1 MPAPRQP
8 TDGVRDLLEEAE
20 TELSNRLREACEAE
34 ARGVSTESSAEIR
47 KLEDALLSAAMAAG
61 RVRAARRHLGSEENS
76 AAQHTEERP
85 APEPQVPS
93 GTVAEA
99 ASEPTCDR
107 DSEGTRVREFADA
120 TGRSWRA
127 WPVTPRTARSRE
139 ASRSILGDY
148 QEGWICFEAL
158 DNQGRRRLPRR
169 EPRWSDLPPDE
180 LQRLLDEAIDAPGR
194 RQRQSGAAAR
204 PDIRDVH

>member
-1 MPAPRQP
+1 VP
-8 TDGVRDLLEEAE
+8 TADGVRSLLEEAE
-20 TELSNRLREACEAE
+20 SELSRRLREACEAE

-61 RVRAARRHLGSEENS
+61 RVRVARRHLADQPTEAATRASS
-76 AAQHTEERP
+76 AP
-85 APEPQVPS
+85 AEVPATAASKPPE
-93 GTVAEA
+93 GAEA
-99 ASEPTCDR
+99 TTPCDQ
-107 DSEGTRVREFADA
+107 DSEATAVREFEDR

-127 WPVTPRTARSRE
+127 WPVTPRMARSRE
-139 ASRSILGDY
+139 SSRQILGDY

-180 LQRLLDEAIDAPGR
+180 LQRLLAEAIDAPGR
-194 RQRQSGAAAR
+194 RERQPGR
-204 PDIRDVH
+204 PPKPDNRDVH